1 MASDDTALHPTAQE
15 DKTSGQCR
23 KSGSSNNSGRLSR
36 SSNNSQDSNGSKSS
50 IQSGSAQFNC
60 SNDFPYNAS
69 RTAVNGSNDSICSE
83 ENSCGTS
90 QKYYHEDFLSGSSK
104 TPMSEESGSCTI
116 PLPQT
121 PETKERNLPERKRK
135 MIPIQKKPP
144 QKTTFITNHTINAQE
159 KNNMAYRLLSARD
172 HKMKELKN
180 EAAVLRDKL
189 KAFTTENKILKR
201 LQSRHLK
208 AIKKYENAEIN
219 LPDLLATRS
228 NEVQTLRALLRTS
241 QEEERRASKKL
252 RDVQTQLLKTT
263 DSLRALQ
270 KLSGDKLEER
280 EQLQCKLTSLTQ
292 KLEACDKKTQDLEKQ
307 LSLNTA
313 SFRHQ
318 LSVEKKKFIEVQSI
332 RGNLQ
337 VDIQSLKLKLQ
348 ERERELSITNIY
360 AHRMHKGQPEKGD
373 SRSSPKAI
381 KVNKAIQVNISLKA
395 MMLRKPEP
403 EVSPMN
409 FREEMKANI
418 GVEELFNM
426 AEKVTPETVVHLC
439 EKLPEHN
446 ISNRTF
452 MGLQSEETCP
462 SVEKNIQP
470 ENTERQKNRRERQ
483 GLDLLKEEFEKLQT
497 EPSFLLTPR
506 VQPKENSLED
516 VTVAKQENKDEA
528 KEAVCHKLTT
538 RHRTTSTFKKQYVFS
553 EAIQNLH
560 QGYPSTGPLV
570 NPKIPSSRRSR
581 NWQQGKTGD
590 SVEDSVSS
598 YEPSFAK
605 FPKERQKDN
614 PSTPSEENSPK
625 IPPEKKR
632 LLLEKLFEAVQ
643 NLHQGYPSTGPLVN
657 PMIPCRRPRI
667 RQQSEIIYFIGYSIT
682 SYTPLFAKFSK
693 DSQKDQLPVKKM
705 VSTYIQKRKG
715 FIWEN
720 CLVQTTS

>member
-1 MASDDTALHPTAQE
+1 MASHDTALHPTIQE

-23 KSGSSNNSGRLSR
+23 KSRSSNNSGRLSK

-50 IQSGSAQFNC
+50 SQSGSAQFSY
-60 SNDFPYNAS
+60 SNDFRDNAS
-69 RTAVNGSNDSICSE
+69 RTAVNGSKDSICSE

-104 TPMSEESGSCTI
+104 TSLSEESGSCTI

-121 PETKERNLPERKRK
+121 PETKEWNLPEKK
-135 MIPIQKKPP
+135 KKNDPHTKVICHLGFFFNAGGKTLPKKKPP
-144 QKTTFITNHTINAQE
+144 QKTTFITNHTFNAQE

-172 HKMKELKN
+172 HKIKELKN
-180 EAAVLRDKL
+180 EAAVLQNKL
-189 KAFTTENKILKR
+189 KTFTTENKILKR

-208 AIKKYENAEIN
+208 AISKYENAEIN

-228 NEVQTLRALLRTS
+228 SEVQTMRAHLRTS

-252 RDVQTQLLKTT
+252 RDVQAQFLKTT

-270 KLSGDKLEER
+270 KLSGDKKLEER
-280 EQLQCKLTSLTQ
+280 EQLQFKLTSLTQ

-307 LSLNTA
+307 LSSNTV

-318 LSVEKKKFIEVQSI
+318 LSVEKKKIIEAQSI
-332 RGNLQ
+332 RANLQ
-337 VDIQSLKLKLQ
+337 VEVKSLKLKLQ
-348 ERERELSITNIY
+348 EKQRELSITNIY

-373 SRSSPKAI
+373 SSSSPKVV
-381 KVNKAIQVNISLKA
+381 KVNKAIQVNISLNARK
-395 MMLRKPEP
+395 LQKPEP
-403 EVSPMN
+403 
-409 FREEMKANI
+409 EEMKANI
-418 GVEELFNM
+418 GVEEFFNM
-426 AEKVTPETVVHLC
+426 AENVTPETEVHLC
-439 EKLPEHN
+439 EKLPVH
-446 ISNRTF
+446 ISNQTF

-462 SVEKNIQP
+462 RVEKNIHP

-497 EPSFLLTPR
+497 EPSFLLTPC
-506 VQPKENSLED
+506 VQPKENNLED
-516 VTVAKQENKDEA
+516 VTVEKQENKDEA
-528 KEAVCHKLTT
+528 KEAVCHKLT

-570 NPKIPSSRRSR
+570 NPKRPSSRRSR
-581 NWQQGKTGD
+581 NWQQGETGD
-590 SVEDSVSS
+590 FVEDSVSS

-614 PSTPSEENSPK
+614 PSTLSEENSPK

-632 LLLEKLFEAVQ
+632 LLLEKLF
-643 NLHQGYPSTGPLVN
+643 GPN
-657 PMIPCRRPRI
+657 RI
-667 RQQSEIIYFIGYSIT
+667 LNT
-682 SYTPLFAKFSK
+682 K
-693 DSQKDQLPVKKM
+693 
-705 VSTYIQKRKG
+705 
-715 FIWEN
+715 
-720 CLVQTTS
+720 

>member
-104 TPMSEESGSCTI
+104 TPMSEESKT
-116 PLPQT
+116 LP
-121 PETKERNLPERKRK
+121 K
-135 MIPIQKKPP
+135 KKPP

-348 ERERELSITNIY
+348 VL
-360 AHRMHKGQPEKGD
+360 
-373 SRSSPKAI
+373 RSL
-381 KVNKAIQVNISLKA
+381 NYISLTT
-395 MMLRKPEP
+395 E
-403 EVSPMN
+403 
-409 FREEMKANI
+409 
-418 GVEELFNM
+418 
-426 AEKVTPETVVHLC
+426 
-439 EKLPEHN
+439 
-446 ISNRTF
+446 
-452 MGLQSEETCP
+452 GLQSEETCP

-614 PSTPSEENSPK
+614 PSTPK
-625 IPPEKKR
+625 KKR
-632 LLLEKLFEAVQ
+632 LLLEKLFGPNRCHPSVVDKMRTQ
-643 NLHQGYPSTGPLVN
+643 NVGAN
-657 PMIPCRRPRI
+657 KIKI
-667 RQQSEIIYFIGYSIT
+667 
-682 SYTPLFAKFSK
+682 
-693 DSQKDQLPVKKM
+693 
-705 VSTYIQKRKG
+705 VSTYKVGGTEPSRQAAKFNLADLHRESQSLWHSFCISLS
-715 FIWEN
+715 IL
-720 CLVQTTS
+720 LVIKH